1 MLSDFGLKT
10 RLRETGMLGWNRI
23 GTCVC
28 RDIYQGYAHMFIYF
42 ELWRISHVRQ
52 KVFLKKFNC
61 VLPQKTTNS
70 FLAISY
76 LAGYCDSH

>member
-1 MLSDFGLKT
+1 
-10 RLRETGMLGWNRI
+10 MLGWNRI

-52 KVFLKKFNC
+52 KFSLKNLIAFSRKK
-61 VLPQKTTNS
+61 LLTL